1 MTTPAAYAKKLAA
14 TAKEIVA
21 GTDTPFEPSEF
32 STPTPMP
39 LKVPARTKAL
49 RKTAVATTPKSKALA
64 KKSRESTTSARKMTA
79 LGRAC
84 EAVRLRREG
93 LTFDEIGVE
102 LKITKQAAHQLVVKY
117 REEARELVIEDT
129 LDLVLFELER
139 LDYLLRRLK
148 PGIETG
154 DPKSI
159 NTARQIVMD
168 RAKLQGLVTDKSE
181 VEANVVS
188 GVFALP
194 LAPVS
199 SGDWSAAA
207 LIQTDGEEER
217 AERIMSG
224 ADDAVA

>member
-14 TAKEIVA
+14 IAKKIVA
-21 GTDTPFEPSEF
+21 DADTPFEPSAF
-32 STPTPMP
+32 SA
-39 LKVPARTKAL
+39 PAPAISRAKAP
-49 RKTAVATTPKSKALA
+49 RKPAVATTPKAKALA
-64 KKSRESTTSARKMTA
+64 KKTRESKTSARKLTA
-79 LGRAC
+79 LARAG
-84 EAVRLRREG
+84 EAVRLRRDG
-93 LTFDEIGVE
+93 LTFDEIGAE
-102 LKITKQAAHQLVVKY
+102 LKITKQAAHQLVTKY
-117 REEARELVIEDT
+117 REEARELVLEDT

-139 LDYLLRRLK
+139 LDYLLRKLK

-181 VEANVVS
+181 VEASVVS

-199 SGDWSAAA
+199 PGDWSAAA

-224 ADDAVA
+224 AEDAA

>member
-1 MTTPAAYAKKLAA
+1 MTTPAAYAKKVAA
-14 TAKEIVA
+14 IAKQIVA
-21 GTDTPFEPSEF
+21 DADTPFEPSAF
-32 STPTPMP
+32 SA
-39 LKVPARTKAL
+39 PAPAISRAKAP
-49 RKTAVATTPKSKALA
+49 RKPAATPKAKALA
-64 KKSRESTTSARKMTA
+64 KKTREGASSARKLTA
-79 LGRAC
+79 LARAG
-84 EAVRLRREG
+84 EAVRLKRDG
-93 LTFDEIGVE
+93 HTFHEIAQQLG
-102 LKITKQAAHQLVVKY
+102 ITRQAAHQLVTKY
-117 REEARELVIEDT
+117 REEARELVLEDT

-148 PGIETG
+148 PGIESG

-168 RAKLQGLVTDKSE
+168 RAKLQGLVTDKTE
-181 VEANVVS
+181 VDANVVS

-199 SGDWSAAA
+199 PGDWSAAA

-224 ADDAVA
+224 AEDAA

>member
-14 TAKEIVA
+14 IAKQIVA
-21 GTDTPFEPSEF
+21 DADTPFEPSAF
-32 STPTPMP
+32 SAPTPA
-39 LKVPARTKAL
+39 PARAKAP
-49 RKTAVATTPKSKALA
+49 RKPAAKPESKALA
-64 KKSRESTTSARKMTA
+64 KKGRESTTSARKMTA
-79 LGRAC
+79 LARAG
-84 EAVRLRREG
+84 EAVRLRRDG
-93 LTFDEIGVE
+93 LTFDEIGAE
-102 LKITKQAAHQLVVKY
+102 LKITKQAAHQLVTKY
-117 REEARELVIEDT
+117 REEARELVLEDT

-148 PGIETG
+148 PGIELG

-168 RAKLQGLVTDKSE
+168 RAKLQGLVTDKQE
-181 VEANVVS
+181 VEASVVS

-199 SGDWSAAA
+199 PGDWSAAA

-224 ADDAVA
+224 AEDAA